1 MIMEIVSL
9 KIKTFSASG
18 FVYGYFWGGGEGAY
32 PMRNVTANSLDELL
46 TKANNGISDGSLD
59 SGMGF
64 ESLTGAMM
72 LIKEETKTFIE
83 GKPYINTEYSVE
95 FIGELNDE
103 QLDFLNELDFDI

>member
-1 MIMEIVSL
+1 MEIVSL

-32 PMRNVTANSLDELL
+32 PMRHITANSLDELL

-64 ESLTGAMM
+64 ESLAGAMM

-103 QLDFLNELDFDI
+103 QLDFLNEIDFDI

>member
-1 MIMEIVSL
+1 METIL
-9 KIKTFSASG
+9 MKIKTFSASG

-32 PMRNVTANSLDELL
+32 PMRNVTTNSLDELL

-64 ESLTGAMM
+64 QSLAGEMI

-103 QLDFLNELDFDI
+103 QLDFLNEIDFDI